1 MNFGNKVGWDLN
13 RRCLTLLEVLIVV
26 GLLLGMAAIVAPSV
40 LNTLDEQAFETAADV
55 TGEQLMLA
63 RAHAQATGQS
73 VEVRYRPGESRVEA
87 RFFLPWMM
95 SYQLAAGEPAQDDSS
110 QRSEST
116 GNSASDSAIAEA
128 WASRAISKSV
138 RIGSQRLVNGEGDIR
153 HATSNLDYAAAIE
166 AELTNT
172 DDVRLA
178 VFMPDGTALL
188 NDPFWF
194 EDDGGRVGR
203 LTINPFSGLPAWE
216 RLLDLTDPMPTEDEF
231 NSPAGIARDVPNDVG
246 TDHGA
251 SFGDGGATA
260 RPR

>member
-1 MNFGNKVGWDLN
+1 
-13 RRCLTLLEVLIVV
+13 
-26 GLLLGMAAIVAPSV
+26 
-40 LNTLDEQAFETAADV
+40 
-55 TGEQLMLA
+55 MLA

-110 QRSEST
+110 QRSESP

-231 NSPAGIARDVPNDVG
+231 NSPAGTASEVPNDVG

-251 SFGDGGATA
+251 SSGDGGATV